1 VAVEVEARLDRRL
14 PEVGRDRLCID
25 ARCNQQ
31 TRERCGFVGLSK
43 LRPSNLEVDGR
54 PPIRIS
60 ERLDEFVNRALTR
73 RVLDKK
79 RLEVAP

>member
-1 VAVEVEARLDRRL
+1 VRVRRVEQVET
-14 PEVGRDRLCID
+14 V
-25 ARCNQQ
+25 
-31 TRERCGFVGLSK
+31 
-43 LRPSNLEVDGR
+43 NLEVDGR